1 MFVANPYNH
10 PASLGT
16 QGGSLGDIDGSIP
29 ASPHANMDTAAG
41 VRSAQHAARD
51 IEQTRLVVANEDGGW
66 IVSAACADIPG
77 NLDNAVDY
85 SDVAI
90 ERHAL
95 APTLDLLPIA
105 FPGEGCAWNGKRIL
119 TQDSDLDQIQKVKIL
134 SSEAGMT
141 VEKSLPA
148 VFIVVPGGHRD

>member
-1 MFVANPYNH
+1 
-10 PASLGT
+10 
-16 QGGSLGDIDGSIP
+16 
-29 ASPHANMDTAAG
+29 MDTAAG

-105 FPGEGCAWNGKRIL
+105 FP
-119 TQDSDLDQIQKVKIL
+119 VK
-134 SSEAGMT
+134 
-141 VEKSLPA
+141 
-148 VFIVVPGGHRD
+148 VVPGMGNESSPRTVISTESKK